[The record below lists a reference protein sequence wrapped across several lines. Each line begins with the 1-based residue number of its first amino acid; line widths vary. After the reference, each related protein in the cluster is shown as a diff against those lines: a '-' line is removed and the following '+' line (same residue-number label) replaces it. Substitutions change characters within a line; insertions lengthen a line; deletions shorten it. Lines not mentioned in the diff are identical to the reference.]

1 MRVTGPRWAMPAPVL
16 HEPSMVES
24 PLDLIGGVPR
34 ARELARKFYALMAE
48 HEPELLAVHR
58 LDPNGVVNE
67 ASQERFERFLVE
79 WLGGPEDYSAQHGHP
94 RLRMR
99 HATVPVDSALAEAWV
114 RTMCRAMDELGI
126 DGDVRS
132 FLEERFRHVAFFL
145 RNKTDG

>member
-1 MRVTGPRWAMPAPVL
+1 MPAPVL

-24 PLDLIGGVPR
+24 PLDLISGVPR